1 MLVFFAFMYHV
12 YRFEEEDQEVLYRS
26 FDEAFFSTFSSFVG
40 EPARAENWLDIVFG
54 VVTVVILLNV
64 VIAIVSKGWDDATQE
79 ASSAFWMY
87 RLDFL
92 QEISRGV
99 RGQTTRKTEKVVS
112 TRVLRLT
119 ADMMVPIILGGEEE
133 EDSDEI
139 PCFLTTVSWLWL
151 KSRRAVRERW
161 DEGSAPLWTYV
172 IHRVLYA
179 FYFFAG
185 LVSFGLFWPMLIRK
199 QIFETAGPHKSS
211 LSTSEKLEDK
221 STTKDMEELQ
231 ARMESLEQKMDLLLQ
246 QMTKLT
252 NPENNK

>member
-64 VIAIVSKGWDDATQE
+64 VIAIVSKGWDDATRE

-99 RGQTTRKTEKVVS
+99 RGQTTKETEKVVS

-139 PCFLTTVSWLWL
+139 PCFLTTVSCLWL

-199 QIFETAGPHKSS
+199 QIFETAGPQPS
-211 LSTSEKLEDK
+211 LSTFEKVEEK
-221 STTKDMEELQ
+221 STAKDMEELQ
-231 ARMESLEQKMDLLLQ
+231 ARMGSLEQKMDLLLQ
-246 QMTKLT
+246 QMNKLS
-252 NPENNK
+252 NPENTK